1 MTENLQRITQK
12 IFGSNAGNQGI
23 TAYGSPA
30 TGNTIYTKDLNEI
43 QTPAFE
49 IGKEAGFV
57 SGKCPVYT
65 DDTGIDFVITKQLA
79 YLLQKGVA
87 EWDSNTTYFQGDI
100 CQVKTNNIPTLFY
113 SLIDNNLNNNPAN
126 SLINWFNLN
135 TMNFTGLNLNTPID
149 FNTYTQ
155 QGNYNLSSNLHT
167 NAPIDT
173 EFACNL
179 QVLTD
184 GSTLNVVQLVQDL
197 TNSTS
202 YVRYRLNDVWGN
214 WGVNDFQNSSKIFFI
229 YMQ

>member
-1 MTENLQRITQK
+1 MERKYLKQFAENATNNGV
-12 IFGSNAGNQGI
+12 FGSYQDGTKILSNDVAIIQSLNAWLNGWNNATVSAGKLPTEEEFQGI
-23 TAYGSPA
+23 QYVLAYFIKYLYSLGIAEWIEQETYKIGSIVNVIIDNRPNLYYNI
-30 TGNTIYTKDLNEI
+30 TGNNGTIAPNFDK
-43 QTPAFE
+43 
-49 IGKEAGFV
+49 
-57 SGKCPVYT
+57 
-65 DDTGIDFVITKQLA
+65 
-79 YLLQKGVA
+79 
-87 EWDSNTTYFQGDI
+87 
-100 CQVKTNNIPTLFY
+100 
-113 SLIDNNLNNNPAN
+113 
-126 SLINWFNLN
+126 INWQTLN
-135 TMNFTGLNLNTPID
+135 QYNFTGLTIETPID

-184 GSTLNVVQLVQDL
+184 GSTMNVVQLVQDL